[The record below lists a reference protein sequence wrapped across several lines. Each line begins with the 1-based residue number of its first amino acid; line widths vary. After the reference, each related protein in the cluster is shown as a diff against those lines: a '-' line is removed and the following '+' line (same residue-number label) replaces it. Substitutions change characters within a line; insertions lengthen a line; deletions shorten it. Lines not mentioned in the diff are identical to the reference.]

1 MKVLITGCAG
11 FIGFSIARY
20 LLEKNI
26 KITGID
32 NFDKYYS
39 VKLKKK
45 RISIL
50 NQNKLFSF
58 KKLNL
63 TNRNSLKKFFKK
75 KNFDYVFHFAAQ
87 AGVRFSII
95 APEKYI
101 DSNVV
106 GFFNLLNFL
115 KRYKK
120 IKIFYSSSSSVYGDS
135 KSYPVSESSKL
146 EPKNFYGLSKM
157 INEEIAS
164 MFFNNF
170 KMKLVGLRFFTVF
183 GEWGRP
189 DMLLIK
195 FFNYASKKKTFLINN
210 SGNHY
215 RDFTYIKD
223 VNKILFKLLKK
234 YSFKK
239 HEVLNICSSK
249 PYKLNFI
256 IEILSKICKYSKFTN
271 IPLQKV
277 EVLKTFGDNK
287 KINKIVGKIKFT
299 NIKIAIKNTYA
310 WFNKY
315 KKLI

>member
-11 FIGFSIARY
+11 FIGFSFASY

-26 KITGID
+26 KVIGID

-39 VKLKKK
+39 IKLKKK

-50 NQNKLFSF
+50 DQSKLFKF
-58 KKLNL
+58 KKLDL
-63 TNRNSLKKFFKK
+63 INRDELNKFFKK
-75 KNFDYVFHFAAQ
+75 ENFDYVFHFAAQ
-87 AGVRFSII
+87 AGVRFSLTT
-95 APEKYI
+95 PEKYA
-101 DSNVV
+101 DSNIL
-106 GFFNLLNFL
+106 GFFNLLNSL
-115 KRYKK
+115 KKFSK

-135 KSYPVSESSKL
+135 KFYPVIESSQL
-146 EPKNFYGLSKM
+146 NPKNFYGLSKM

-164 MFFNNF
+164 MFVKNFNI
-170 KMKLVGLRFFTVF
+170 KLAGLRFFTVF

-195 FFNYASKKKTFLINN
+195 FFNYADKKKTFLVNN

-223 VNKILFKLLKK
+223 VNKILFELFKK
-234 YSFKK
+234 FHFKK
-239 HEVLNICSSK
+239 HEFFNICSSK
-249 PYKLNFI
+249 PYKLNSVI
-256 IEILSKICKYSKFTN
+256 KILSKISNYYKFN
-271 IPLQKV
+271 NVPFQKV

-287 KINKIVGKIKFT
+287 KVIKIIGKIKFT
-299 NIKIAIKNTYA
+299 NIYIAIQNTYN
-310 WFNKY
+310 WFKKY